1 MPSRLAFSENE
12 YKILNVSRLL
22 ILGFFK
28 ASMIMLNILKDLELG
43 WAMKVAP
50 IDPKTVIKKEGISSK
65 VVNSLPAPTTSA
77 TIAKDNPIIVDIST
91 TIPPLVLHYSNYK
104 KFAQK

>member
-12 YKILNVSRLL
+12 YKILNVSRLS
-22 ILGFFK
+22 ILGFLND
-28 ASMIMLNILKDLELG
+28 SIIMLNILKDLELG

-91 TIPPLVLHYSNYK
+91 TIPPLVLHYYNCK
-104 KFAQK
+104 RIA

>member
-1 MPSRLAFSENE
+1 
-12 YKILNVSRLL
+12 
-22 ILGFFK
+22 
-28 ASMIMLNILKDLELG
+28 MLNILKDLELG

-50 IDPKTVIKKEGISSK
+50 IEPTTVIKKEGISIK
-65 VVNSLPAPTTSA
+65 VVNSLPAPTTIA
-77 TIAKDNPIIVDIST
+77 AIAKANPIIVDIST